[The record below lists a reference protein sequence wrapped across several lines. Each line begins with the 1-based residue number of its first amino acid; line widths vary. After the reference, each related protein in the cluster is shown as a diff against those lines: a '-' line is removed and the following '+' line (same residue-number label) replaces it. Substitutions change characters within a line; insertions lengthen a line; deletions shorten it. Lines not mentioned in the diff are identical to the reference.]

1 MPRRQTIALTI
12 GDAEAGS
19 ILLVQGSD
27 DMTNWTTLGQAI
39 ATKSPVRWEQQR
51 ILTAAPYFYRVEVD
65 GGSDTLADGIYGK
78 ITTSLG
84 VMTAKLEY
92 EKVPLIVANF
102 IGLAEGTKF
111 YSKDQ
116 QSFPANAEGN
126 PYFDGLIFHR
136 IIKDFMIQGGCPLG
150 NGSGNPGYWLPDEF
164 HPDLK
169 HDGPGVLSMANSGE
183 HTNGSQFFITHA
195 ATPWLDFTDIR
206 AGNHSVFGK
215 VVGGLDIVDAIA
227 GVAVSGP
234 NKPNTDVVIESVR
247 ILRVGAKAEA
257 FEATEASID
266 QMLRD
271 IAASQMKEIQ
281 EALNIE
287 PTHSGLIYEELKPG
301 TGESCERQ
309 RHGHVSFCR
318 GVGLRGERVWPGV
331 CRLGESPARTAEN
344 HGKGNGDNAAGRW
357 RGTEADEKRRPRGA
371 LHSARVGL
379 RQARLLRRASPCALG
394 GADGGAAER
403 RNAGRMISGVLCGKT
418 PSPRWR
424 CSSIRARQSR
434 RATPGPARIPTSSSP
449 HFGRAKTVG
458 RGTLESRSCS

>member
-1 MPRRQTIALTI
+1 MMKTFYRTLAALALGLFGASALGQGADAILSIDVTPVDGDATRQTIALTI

-27 DMTNWTTLGQAI
+27 DMTNWTTLGQAT

-65 GGSDTLADGIYGK
+65 GGSDTLADGIYAK

-150 NGSGNPGYWLPDEF
+150 NGSGNPGYWLPDQF

-215 VVGGLDIVDAIA
+215 VVSGLDIVDAIA

-301 TGESCERQ
+301 TGEFVKDSDTVTFHFVAEL
-309 RHGHVSFCR
+309 VSEANEF
-318 GVGLRGERVWPGV
+318 GRVFADSVNPRPAPLKITVKEMAKMLPG
-331 CRLGESPARTAEN
+331 LGEGLKLMKKGGHAMLYIPPELAY
-344 HGKGNGDNAAGRW
+344 GKLGFLAGRVP
-357 RGTEADEKRRPRGA
+357 A
-371 LHSARVGL
+371 HSVVL
-379 RQARLLRRASPCALG
+379 MEVLLN
-394 GADGGAAER
+394 D
-403 RNAGRMISGVLCGKT
+403 V
-418 PSPRWR
+418 
-424 CSSIRARQSR
+424 
-434 RATPGPARIPTSSSP
+434 TPG
-449 HFGRAKTVG
+449 
-458 RGTLESRSCS
+458 E

>member
-1 MPRRQTIALTI
+1 MMKTYYRTLAALALGLFGATALGQGTDAILSIDVTPVDGDATRQTIALTI

-19 ILLVQGSD
+19 IMLFQGSD

-39 ATKSPVRWEQQR
+39 ATKSPIRWEQQR

-65 GGSDTLADGIYGK
+65 GGSDTLADGIYAK

-150 NGSGNPGYWLPDEF
+150 NGSGNPGYWLPDQF

-215 VVGGLDIVDAIA
+215 VVSGLDIVDAIA

-301 TGESCERQ
+301 TGEFVKDSDTVTFHFVAEL
-309 RHGHVSFCR
+309 VSEANEF
-318 GVGLRGERVWPGV
+318 GRVFADSVNPRPAPLKITVKEMAKMLPG
-331 CRLGESPARTAEN
+331 LGEGLKLMKKGGHAMLYIPPELAY
-344 HGKGNGDNAAGRW
+344 GKLGFLAGRVP
-357 RGTEADEKRRPRGA
+357 A
-371 LHSARVGL
+371 HSVVL
-379 RQARLLRRASPCALG
+379 MEVLLN
-394 GADGGAAER
+394 D
-403 RNAGRMISGVLCGKT
+403 V
-418 PSPRWR
+418 
-424 CSSIRARQSR
+424 
-434 RATPGPARIPTSSSP
+434 TPG
-449 HFGRAKTVG
+449 
-458 RGTLESRSCS
+458 E